1 MLRMKSFS
9 VSYKYW
15 LNFNRIYRFNYI
27 KKHINPQ
34 QSPKHRDNSELIMT
48 SSQPTQSEHQNA
60 REKEVHELDYSI
72 GEPQTQNRK
81 RNTGTLP
88 NRKAKTAIKNA

>member
-1 MLRMKSFS
+1 
-9 VSYKYW
+9 
-15 LNFNRIYRFNYI
+15 
-27 KKHINPQ
+27 
-34 QSPKHRDNSELIMT
+34 MT
-48 SSQPTQSEHQNA
+48 SSQPTQSEHQNV
-60 REKEVHELDYSI
+60 RENEVHELDNSI